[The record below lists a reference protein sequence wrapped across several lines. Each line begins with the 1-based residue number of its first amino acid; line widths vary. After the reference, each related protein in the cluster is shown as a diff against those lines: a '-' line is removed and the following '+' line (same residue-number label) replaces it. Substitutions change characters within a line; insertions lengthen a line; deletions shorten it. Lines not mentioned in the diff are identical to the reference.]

1 VPSPAVTSVAAS
13 LFDALPLLPQRSQS
27 ASSTASGG
35 TGAGDTGATS
45 LRPKVLQFRTVRD
58 PTDTDAVCDDA
69 QVVYC
74 ESILGGLMLAC
85 ACVYVPARMY
95 ALICVRTS
103 VCKSH
108 FDACDGGVDGR
119 ILLLD

>member
-1 VPSPAVTSVAAS
+1 VPSPAVTSVAAN

-69 QVVYC
+69 QAVYC
-74 ESILGGLMLAC
+74 ESILGGFMFAS

-95 ALICVRTS
+95 AS
-103 VCKSH
+103 VCELPS
-108 FDACDGGVDGR
+108 VNR
-119 ILLLD
+119 SV